1 MQITAAGWARNHGA
15 VTVVE
20 VDLTSVEAT
29 EGQFTYGVNNPILQL
44 SKGWSKNVRQVVL
57 NCFTTMKFTGDYGVK
72 VSIEKEEIARLYR
85 LTHQAEIADAQRR
98 IEALQGVAELFAEPI
113 AEPTPA
119 PVPKGIERRI

>member
-29 EGQFTYGVNNPILQL
+29 EGPFTYGPSSPVLGL
-44 SKGWSKNVRQVVL
+44 GKGWSKNIRQVVL
-57 NCFTTMKFTGDYGVK
+57 NCFASMKFTGDYGLK
-72 VSIEKEEIARLYR
+72 VTIEKEEIARLYR

-98 IEALQGVAELFAEPI
+98 IEALQSVIELFAEP
-113 AEPTPA
+113 TPESPA
-119 PVPKGIERRI
+119 AVSARA